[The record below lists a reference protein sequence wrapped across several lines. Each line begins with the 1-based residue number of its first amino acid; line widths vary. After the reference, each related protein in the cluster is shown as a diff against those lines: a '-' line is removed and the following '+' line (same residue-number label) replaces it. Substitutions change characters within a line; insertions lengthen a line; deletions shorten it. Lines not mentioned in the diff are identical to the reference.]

1 MELSD
6 LKIFTAVVQEG
17 GITRATERLNRVQS
31 NVTTRVRQL
40 EDRLQTK
47 LFDRQGKRLILTP
60 AGRTLLDYAD
70 RLLALADEAEA
81 ALQEKTPRGLFR
93 LGSRESTAAVR
104 LPGPLSVF
112 AQ

>member
-60 AGRTLLDYAD
+60 AGRTLHPAESVLARPTAD
-70 RLLALADEAEA
+70 GGE
-81 ALQEKTPRGLFR
+81 PP
-93 LGSRESTAAVR
+93 
-104 LPGPLSVF
+104 LPL
-112 AQ
+112 